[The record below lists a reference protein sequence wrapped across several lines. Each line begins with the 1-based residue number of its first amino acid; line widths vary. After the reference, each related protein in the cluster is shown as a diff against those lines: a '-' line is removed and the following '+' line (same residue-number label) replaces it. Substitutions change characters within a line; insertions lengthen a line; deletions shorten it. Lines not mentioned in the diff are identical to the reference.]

1 MMIKRRKK
9 KSEYKFSRIKFNMVG
24 VQKLH
29 DKKTSL
35 MQYKRIINH
44 YLNVYL
50 GDMKVCDFTIQDILK
65 CIENMKC
72 HLSNKTLQD
81 NIVTLKGIIKY
92 GNTLGY
98 CHIPLEVIPNI
109 KYQKKEMQILSN
121 QELQLI
127 EDYIFLDTDQK
138 KIGLMICLYTG
149 IRLGEIC
156 ALTWEDID
164 LENRKIV
171 INKTIHRI
179 NEKGKSYIS
188 IGTPKTVH
196 SKRFIP
202 IHPHLYHFLLNKRQ
216 NSGYILTGNDK
227 YLDPRSYQYYFKKVL
242 KELHIQDYKFHVL
255 RHTFATKCVQCQ
267 IDVKSLSEI
276 LGYSSVT
283 ITLNTYV
290 HSSFEM
296 KKTEMVKYKLF

>member
-1 MMIKRRKK
+1 MTFSELSMIWLTY
-9 KSEYKFSRIKFNMVG
+9 KSYTI
-24 VQKLH
+24 
-29 DKKTSL
+29 KKTSFI
-35 MQYKRIINH
+35 QYKRIIEN

-50 GDMKVCDFTIQDILK
+50 GEMNVYYFTIQDILE
-65 CIENMKC
+65 CIEKMKI
-72 HLSNKTLQD
+72 HLSCKTLQG

-98 CHIPLEVIPNI
+98 CSIPLDVIPHV
-109 KYQKKEMQILSN
+109 KYTQNEIQILTDD
-121 QELQLI
+121 ELKLI
-127 EDYIFLDTDQK
+127 KNYVFDDLDNK

-149 IRLGEIC
+149 MRLGEIC
-156 ALTWEDID
+156 ALKWEDVD
-164 LENRKIV
+164 LDNGRIS

-179 NEKGKSYIS
+179 NEEGRSYTI
-188 IGTPKTVH
+188 IGTPKTKQSYH
-196 SKRFIP
+196 IIP
-202 IHPHLYHFLLNKRQ
+202 ISPILNQYLYQSKQ
-216 NSGYILTGNDK
+216 DTSYVLTGNDK

-242 KELHIQDYKFHVL
+242 KELYIHDYKFHVL

-276 LGYSSVT
+276 LGHSSVT

>member
-1 MMIKRRKK
+1 MNI
-9 KSEYKFSRIKFNMVG
+9 SFQELSLIWLEYKSYTI
-24 VQKLH
+24 
-29 DKKTSL
+29 KKTSL

-50 GDMKVCDFTIQDILK
+50 GDMKVCEFTIQDILK

-127 EDYIFLDTDQK
+127 EDYIFLDTDDK

-156 ALTWEDID
+156 ALTWDDID
-164 LENRKIV
+164 LENRRIE

-179 NEKGKSYIS
+179 NEKGKSYTI
-188 IGTPKTVH
+188 IGTSKTVC

-202 IHPHLYHFLLNKRQ
+202 IHPQLYHFLLDRQ
-216 NSGYILTGNDK
+216 QRSGYILTGTNK
-227 YLDPRSYQYYFKKVL
+227 YLDPRSYQYYFKRTL
-242 KELHIQDYKFHVL
+242 ASLNIQNYKFHIL

-267 IDVKSLSEI
+267 IDVKSLSDI
-276 LGYSSVT
+276 LGHSSVT

-296 KKTEMVKYKLF
+296 KKAEMVKYKLF

>member
-1 MMIKRRKK
+1 MMFRELSMIWL
-9 KSEYKFSRIKFNMVG
+9 EYKSYTI
-24 VQKLH
+24 
-29 DKKTSL
+29 KKTSL
-35 MQYKRIINH
+35 MQYKRIVTN

-50 GDMKVCDFTIQDILK
+50 GEMNVYCFSIQDILK

-81 NIVTLKGIIKY
+81 NIVILKGIIKY
-92 GNTLGY
+92 GNMLGY
-98 CHIPLEVIPNI
+98 CSIPLDVIPHV
-109 KYQKKEMQILSN
+109 KYTQNEIQILTDD
-121 QELQLI
+121 ELKLI
-127 EDYIFLDTDQK
+127 KNYVFDDLDNK

-149 IRLGEIC
+149 MRLGEIC
-156 ALTWEDID
+156 ALKWEDVD
-164 LENRKIV
+164 LDNGRIS

-179 NEKGKSYIS
+179 NEEGQD
-188 IGTPKTVH
+188 
-196 SKRFIP
+196 
-202 IHPHLYHFLLNKRQ
+202 N
-216 NSGYILTGNDK
+216 GYVLTGNDK

-242 KELHIQDYKFHVL
+242 KELDIHDYKFHVL

-276 LGYSSVT
+276 LGHSSVT

>member
-1 MMIKRRKK
+1 MIKRRKK

-72 HLSNKTLQD
+72 HLFNKTLQD

-179 NEKGKSYIS
+179 NEKGKSYTS

-227 YLDPRSYQYYFKKVL
+227 YLDPRSYQYYLKKVL

-276 LGYSSVT
+276 LGHSSVT